1 MLPLKNLGSRRLLP
15 RLFLASSGYRQSL
28 PFLGLLATSLQLLLL
43 SSCAHLPCVCIYFQ
57 ISIFFIRTPVDLES
71 TLFQHDLISLI
82 TSAKTFFQTRSWSQ
96 VSGVRTSL
104 YHFGEHILT
113 HNRVQARGL
122 RYKNPKWH
130 SKVKQRTKCAAG
142 RVTGGGGVVC
152 GYSREEGLLQM
163 ETEPARNLQRE
174 AGSKQAWLQSPE
186 EWGKQR
192 PRAPILTKEERR

>member
-1 MLPLKNLGSRRLLP
+1 MCP
-15 RLFLASSGYRQSL
+15 SSL
-28 PFLGLLATSLQLLLL
+28 
-43 SSCAHLPCVCIYFQ
+43 CVYIYFQ
-57 ISIFFIRTPVDLES
+57 ISIFFIRTPVDLGS

-82 TSAKTFFQTRSWSQ
+82 ISAKTFQIMSWSQ

-130 SKVKQRTKCAAG
+130 TKVKQRTKCAAG

-152 GYSREEGLLQM
+152 GYSCEEGLLQM